1 MSVGLVTIAIWIGLT
16 AFGLI
21 VSLINLRAARG
32 DLRHQIGQQEIRWQ
46 RALIAKVN
54 IAFESMRVVVHTLLF
69 VAGVLVAWVQF
80 NPDPPPASLYVRC
93 VILLTIATL
102 VSQTLIQRWLRVR
115 LTRRQPTN
123 LTP

>member
-1 MSVGLVTIAIWIGLT
+1 MSVGFVTIAMWIGMT
-16 AFGLI
+16 AFGVI
-21 VSLINLRAARG
+21 VGLINLRAAHA
-32 DLRHQIGQQEIRWQ
+32 DLKYQIGKQERQWQ

-54 IAFESMRVVVHTLLF
+54 IANEIMRVVVHTLLF

-102 VSQTLIQRWLRVR
+102 VSQTLIHRWLRVR